1 MCWPCPEMRKHI
13 CIITLLFS
21 CLAAFAQTGGR
32 SVYNFLDFNYSS
44 RATALGGS
52 LVSVH
57 DDDPTLLFVNP
68 SNISLRCRNA
78 LALNFTNYFGRTNYA
93 SALYGFQIPKA
104 GTFAAE
110 LRYVGYGTFRGT
122 DETGM
127 ETGNFSANDVALT
140 LGWGRELSPHFSIG
154 ADLRLIF
161 CGYEQYNSFGLAVD
175 VAGSYFNDDK
185 RLSLTLLAKNIGSEL
200 KPFVPGQYGHAPF
213 DLQFA
218 LSQRLAHVPFRYHIM
233 LHHLYRWNMNYYGSQ
248 NPFLE
253 VDAATNTIVYPSKTK
268 QFFDTMFR
276 HINYGLE
283 LEFKYFSLMA
293 AYNHNV
299 HQEMKVVARRS
310 MAGFSYGFM
319 LNIKS
324 VRFGFA
330 RQQYAIGAAPN
341 SVSLSLNFEELSKNH
356 KERQARKLQRQG

>member
-1 MCWPCPEMRKHI
+1 MRKFLV
-13 CIITLLFS
+13 IITLLLS
-21 CLAAFAQTGGR
+21 CLAGVAQTGGR
-32 SVYNFLDFNYSS
+32 SVYNFLDFSYSP
-44 RATALGGS
+44 RVTALGGD
-52 LVSVH
+52 LISVH
-57 DDDPTLLFVNP
+57 DDDPTLLSVNP
-68 SNISLRCRNA
+68 SYISLRHRNN

-93 SALYGFQIPKA
+93 SVLYGFQIPKA

-110 LRYVGYGTFRGT
+110 LRYVGYGNFRGA
-122 DETGM
+122 DASGIETG
-127 ETGNFSANDVALT
+127 TFTANDVALT
-140 LGWGRELSPHFSIG
+140 LGWGRELSKHFSIG
-154 ADLRLIF
+154 ADLHLIF

-185 RLSLTLLAKNIGSEL
+185 RLSMTLLARNIGSEL
-200 KPFVPGQYGHAPF
+200 KPFIPGQYRRSPF

-218 LSQRLAHVPFRYHIM
+218 LSQKLEHMPLRYHIV
-233 LHHLYRWNMNYYGSQ
+233 LHHLYRWNMNYYGSE

-253 VDAATNTIVYPSKTK
+253 TDATTNTLVYPSKAK
-268 QFFDTMFR
+268 QFFDNMFR
-276 HINYGLE
+276 HVNFGVE

-293 AYNHNV
+293 AYNHNI

-319 LNIKS
+319 LNIKG

-341 SVSLSLNFEELSKNH
+341 CVSLAFNFEELSKNH
-356 KERQARKLQRQG
+356 KEKQARKLQRQE